1 MAMTS
6 SYLQEQSLVQQSTS
20 HFSGSTVTVAPESP
34 ARGGPQIWTFLAQ
47 NGSRLTSF
55 LDIFLPPVEL

>member
-1 MAMTS
+1 MGGGRT
-6 SYLQEQSLVQQSTS
+6 
-20 HFSGSTVTVAPESP
+20 PESP
-34 ARGGPQIWTFLAQ
+34 ARGGPQIWTFWDPENRLGSPQIWTFLAQ

>member
-1 MAMTS
+1 MFGPGPGWDIDGRGRT
-6 SYLQEQSLVQQSTS
+6 
-20 HFSGSTVTVAPESP
+20 PESP

>member
-1 MAMTS
+1 MGLRAAEGS
-6 SYLQEQSLVQQSTS
+6 CIYLAGPRKAQ
-20 HFSGSTVTVAPESP
+20 PEA
-34 ARGGPQIWTFLAQ
+34 ARGGQQIWTFLAQ